1 MPISKVHS
9 LRLKEVKRTCLS
21 LLRSEG
27 FVAVSSRRAV
37 ITSNFAQAKEQC
49 AIPKQ
54 RAMSPRTSGR
64 IGLRREKTSPK
75 ATESPDRD
83 PDCRTSETECIQRW
97 PAIQNVLE
105 GHTSWFNG
113 RSTVTDSI
121 PSNVES
127 IPKSHQSCLFSF
139 STCISIVCQLYYLLV
154 YNQVLSRVSNR
165 FSGYW

>member
-1 MPISKVHS
+1 M
-9 LRLKEVKRTCLS
+9 S

-27 FVAVSSRRAV
+27 FVAAV

-54 RAMSPRTSGR
+54 RAMSPRTGGR

-113 RSTVTDSI
+113 WSTVTDSI

-127 IPKSHQSCLFSF
+127 IPKLYQSQTKVVYFYFLFVS
-139 STCISIVCQLYYLLV
+139 QLQL
-154 YNQVLSRVSNR
+154 NR
-165 FSGYW
+165 SVAAECSYVAVKPKIMTL